1 MICIFPFNLVKNND
15 DFIKGTVDNRA
26 FTVIMRMPWGY
37 FKGIDIESIPSNYL
51 QWLVENC
58 QDMNLFP
65 IIFAEWQFREDFNEH
80 FWQQQY

>member
-1 MICIFPFNLVKNND
+1 MERRTR
-15 DFIKGTVDNRA
+15 IKTRSTSILKSGTVDNRA